1 MNQNKTVG
9 GMDLKKTRILI
20 AAATVCIMLGLA
32 ACSSNTAQNS
42 ESVEGLDQL
51 GEFQVIAREDGSGT
65 RAAFAQLVD
74 FENTTSDANQSDQTR
89 TDAQIVNTSEQVIQ
103 AVEEDEAAIGY
114 VSRGAIATQSH
125 TKTLTVDG
133 ASVDEKNYPLSRSF
147 YLAYCGE
154 LNELEDDFLSYI
166 RSAGQEIVGKS
177 YIQIAETNRFLSNQ
191 AEGSIS
197 IIGSTSVAPLM
208 RELAE
213 AYEQIN
219 THADI
224 TITETDSTDGLSQA
238 MSGQYDLGMSSRD
251 LKDYE
256 QELLDYQEIAQDQI
270 VVIVNADNPLQNIS
284 VDALKQI
291 YTGEM
296 NVWEDLNP

>member
-1 MNQNKTVG
+1 M
-9 GMDLKKTRILI
+9 
-20 AAATVCIMLGLA
+20 
-32 ACSSNTAQNS
+32 
-42 ESVEGLDQL
+42 
-51 GEFQVIAREDGSGT
+51 
-65 RAAFAQLVD
+65 
-74 FENTTSDANQSDQTR
+74 
-89 TDAQIVNTSEQVIQ
+89 
-103 AVEEDEAAIGY
+103 
-114 VSRGAIATQSH
+114 
-125 TKTLTVDG
+125 
-133 ASVDEKNYPLSRSF
+133 
-147 YLAYCGE
+147 AYCGE